1 MQPRRARFPH
11 GTVFPCTAHAFPAAP
26 SFPWDVAG
34 SKLMPMTSSPSNK
47 TLDPAAVKLPR
58 EIKVLVAAAFMIA
71 IGFGI
76 VAPILPQFAQS
87 FDVSVTAAAVVVSAF
102 ALTRLVFAPLS
113 GWLVERMGERRTYIL
128 GILIVAAS
136 SAACAFAQTYWQL
149 LVYRGLGGIGSTMF
163 TVAAMGLLI
172 RLAPPSARGRVSS
185 LYSGS
190 FLLGNIAGPAVG
202 GLLAGFGMALPFLV
216 YASALVL
223 VAILVATQLPAV
235 KNSAV
240 KNSAVRPRWGRAA
253 KPGPAVTAPTVP
265 AKHPVLP
272 LREALVIPAYR
283 AVLTSSF
290 ANGWSAFGIRM
301 ALVPLFATAALGAGP
316 EVAGISLAVF
326 AVGTGVALTFS
337 GKLADT
343 WGRKPMILSGLAV
356 NGIAMG
362 VLGFTGNEFWFF
374 LISAV
379 AGLGSGLMG
388 PGQQAAVADVI
399 GNDRSGGKVLAT
411 FQMSSD
417 LGAIIGPIAAG
428 FLVDTLSYGPAF
440 LMATAV
446 ALVSFL
452 FWLPAKDTRQPLS

>member
-1 MQPRRARFPH
+1 
-11 GTVFPCTAHAFPAAP
+11 
-26 SFPWDVAG
+26 
-34 SKLMPMTSSPSNK
+34 MPMTSPRTHKVS
-47 TLDPAAVKLPR
+47 DPAKVKLPR
-58 EIKVLVAAAFMIA
+58 EIKVLVAAAFLIA

-76 VAPILPQFAQS
+76 VAPVLPQFAQS

-102 ALTRLVFAPLS
+102 AFTRLLFAPFS

-128 GILIVAAS
+128 GILIVGAS
-136 SAACAFAQTYWQL
+136 SAACAFAQNYWQL

-172 RLAPPSARGRVSS
+172 RMAPPKARGRISS
-185 LYSGS
+185 LYAGS

-202 GLLAGFGMALPFLV
+202 GLLAGFGMQLPFLV
-216 YASALVL
+216 YAGALVL
-223 VAILVATQLPAV
+223 VAILVATFLPA
-235 KNSAV
+235 AL
-240 KNSAVRPRWGRAA
+240 PIPLHERAQA
-253 KPGPAVTAPTVP
+253 ALK
-265 AKHPVLP
+265 KQVLP
-272 LREALVIPAYR
+272 LRDALAIPAYR

-326 AVGTGVALTFS
+326 AIGTGVALTFS

-343 WGRKPMILSGLAV
+343 WGRKPMILSGLVV
-356 NGIAMG
+356 NGIAMC
-362 VLGFTGNEFWFF
+362 VLGFTGDVFWFF
-374 LISAV
+374 VISAI

-388 PGQQAAVADVI
+388 PAQQASVGDVI

-417 LGAIIGPIAAG
+417 LGAIIGPVAAG
-428 FLVDTLSYGPAF
+428 FLVDLFSYGVAF
-440 LMATAV
+440 SMAGAV
-446 ALVSFL
+446 ALVSIL
-452 FWLPAKDTRQPLS
+452 FWLRAKDTQQL

>member
-1 MQPRRARFPH
+1 MSMSIRRPKQAKDL
-11 GTVFPCTAHAFPAAP
+11 PAA
-26 SFPWDVAG
+26 
-34 SKLMPMTSSPSNK
+34 
-47 TLDPAAVKLPR
+47 KLPR

-76 VAPILPQFAQS
+76 VAPVLPQFAQS

-102 ALTRLVFAPLS
+102 AFTRLTFAPLS

-136 SAACAFAQTYWQL
+136 SAACAFAQDYWQL
-149 LVYRGLGGIGSTMF
+149 LIYRGLGGIGSTMF

-172 RLAPPSARGRVSS
+172 RLAPPQARGRVSS

-216 YASALVL
+216 YAAALVL
-223 VAILVATQLPAV
+223 VAVLVATQLPAASAQANRKGLV
-235 KNSAV
+235 TAV
-240 KNSAVRPRWGRAA
+240 K
-253 KPGPAVTAPTVP
+253 KE
-265 AKHPVLP
+265 VLP
-272 LREALVIPAYR
+272 LRVALGLPTYR
-283 AVLTSSF
+283 AVLGSAF
-290 ANGWSAFGIRM
+290 ANGWSAFGLRM

-326 AVGTGVALTFS
+326 AIGTGVALTFS

-356 NGIAMG
+356 NGLAMG
-362 VLGFTGNEFWFF
+362 ALGFTGNEFWFF
-374 LISAV
+374 LISAI

-388 PGQQAAVADVI
+388 PAQQATVADVI
-399 GNDRSGGKVLAT
+399 GNERSGGKVLAT

-428 FLVDTLSYGPAF
+428 LLVDAFSYGPAF

-446 ALVSFL
+446 ALLAMVL
-452 FWLPAKDTRQPLS
+452 WLPAKDTHPA

>member
-1 MQPRRARFPH
+1 MWGARDRFSRYVTDSSVMSTP
-11 GTVFPCTAHAFPAAP
+11 T
-26 SFPWDVAG
+26 
-34 SKLMPMTSSPSNK
+34 SPSKK

-58 EIKVLVAAAFMIA
+58 EIKVLVAAAFLIA

-87 FDVSVTAAAVVVSAF
+87 FDVSVTAAAVVVSVFAF
-102 ALTRLVFAPLS
+102 TRLVFAPLS
-113 GWLVERMGERRTYIL
+113 GWLAERMGERRTYIL
-128 GILIVAAS
+128 GILIVGAS
-136 SAACAFAQTYWQL
+136 SAACAFAQDYWQL
-149 LVYRGLGGIGSTMF
+149 LIYRGLGGIGSTMF

-190 FLLGNIAGPAVG
+190 FLMGNIAGPAVG
-202 GLLAGFGMALPFLV
+202 GLLAGFGMTLPFLV
-216 YASALVL
+216 YAGALALVAL
-223 VAILVATQLPAV
+223 LVATQLPAV
-235 KNSAV
+235 KSDGGHLVPGAGGGSATG
-240 KNSAVRPRWGRAA
+240 SAGGSASAGAGTGSTGGVAAA
-253 KPGPAVTAPTVP
+253 KGA
-265 AKHPVLP
+265 VLP
-272 LREALVIPAYR
+272 LRVALGIPAYR
-283 AVLTSSF
+283 AVLTSGF

-326 AVGTGVALTFS
+326 AIGTGVALTFS

-356 NGIAMG
+356 NGFAMG

-374 LISAV
+374 LVSAI

-388 PGQQAAVADVI
+388 PAQQATVADVI
-399 GNDRSGGKVLAT
+399 GNERSGGKVLAT

-428 FLVDTLSYGPAF
+428 FLVDAFSYGPAF

-452 FWLPAKDTRQPLS
+452 FWLPAKDPAKDPLP

>member
-1 MQPRRARFPH
+1 
-11 GTVFPCTAHAFPAAP
+11 
-26 SFPWDVAG
+26 
-34 SKLMPMTSSPSNK
+34 MPKTSPSPKN
-47 TLDPAAVKLPR
+47 TVDPAPVKLPR
-58 EIKVLVAAAFMIA
+58 EIKVLIAAAFLIA

-76 VAPILPQFAQS
+76 VAPVLPQFAQS

-102 ALTRLVFAPLS
+102 AFTRLMFAPLS
-113 GWLVERMGERRTYIL
+113 GVLVERLGERRTYIL

-136 SAACAFAQTYWQL
+136 SAACAFAQDYWQL
-149 LVYRGLGGIGSTMF
+149 LIFRGLGGIGSTMF

-172 RLAPPSARGRVSS
+172 RLAPPEARGRVSS
-185 LYSGS
+185 LYAGS

-202 GLLAGFGMALPFLV
+202 GLLAGFGMQLPFLV
-216 YASALVL
+216 YAGALVL
-223 VAILVATQLPAV
+223 VALLVATQLPAV
-235 KNSAV
+235 
-240 KNSAVRPRWGRAA
+240 RPRTGSRAA
-253 KPGPAVTAPTVP
+253 SGGPAAATAGASAP
-265 AKHPVLP
+265 KQEVLP
-272 LREALVIPAYR
+272 LREALGIPAYR
-283 AVLTSSF
+283 AVLTSGF

-316 EVAGISLAVF
+316 QVAGISLAVF
-326 AVGTGVALTFS
+326 AVGTGLALTFS

-374 LISAV
+374 LVSAI
-379 AGLGSGLMG
+379 AGFGSGLMG

-399 GNDRSGGKVLAT
+399 GNNRSGGKVLAT

-417 LGAIIGPIAAG
+417 FGAIIGPIAAG
-428 FLVDTLSYGPAF
+428 FLVDAFSYGPAF

-446 ALVSFL
+446 AALSFL
-452 FWLPAKDTRQPLS
+452 FWLPARDTRHRLP

>member
-1 MQPRRARFPH
+1 MRGLCTDFPDN
-11 GTVFPCTAHAFPAAP
+11 VRN
-26 SFPWDVAG
+26 SL
-34 SKLMPMTSSPSNK
+34 LMRTTSPDAK
-47 TLDPAAVKLPR
+47 KPLDPPAMKLPR

-87 FDVSVTAAAVVVSAF
+87 FDVSVTAAAIVVSAF
-102 ALTRLVFAPLS
+102 AFTRLMFAPLS
-113 GWLVERMGERRTYIL
+113 GWLVERVGERRTYIV

-136 SAACAFAQTYWQL
+136 SAACAFAQDYWQL
-149 LVYRGLGGIGSTMF
+149 LIFRGLGGIGSTMF

-172 RLAPPSARGRVSS
+172 RLAPPTARGRISS

-202 GLLAGFGMALPFLV
+202 GLLAGFGMQLPFLV
-216 YASALVL
+216 YAGALVL
-223 VAILVATQLPAV
+223 VAILVATQLPAAFAIS
-235 KNSAV
+235 SAPQDLA
-240 KNSAVRPRWGRAA
+240 AVEPKGLR
-253 KPGPAVTAPTVP
+253 KE
-265 AKHPVLP
+265 VLP
-272 LREALVIPAYR
+272 LRVALGLPSYR
-283 AVLTSSF
+283 AVLTSGF

-326 AVGTGVALTFS
+326 AIGTGIALTFS

-343 WGRKPMILSGLAV
+343 WGRKPMILAGLAV
-356 NGIAMG
+356 NGVAMG

-374 LISAV
+374 VVSAV

-388 PGQQAAVADVI
+388 PAQQAVVADVI
-399 GNDRSGGKVLAT
+399 GNQRSGGKVLAT

-428 FLVDTLSYGPAF
+428 VLVDSFSYGPAF

-446 ALVSFL
+446 ALISFL
-452 FWLPAKDTRQPLS
+452 FWLSAKDTRINAA

>member
-1 MQPRRARFPH
+1 MSTP
-11 GTVFPCTAHAFPAAP
+11 T
-26 SFPWDVAG
+26 
-34 SKLMPMTSSPSNK
+34 SPSKK
-47 TLDPAAVKLPR
+47 TRAAAAEKLPR
-58 EIKVLVAAAFMIA
+58 EIKVLVAAAFLIA

-76 VAPILPQFAQS
+76 VAPVLPQFAQS
-87 FDVSVTAAAVVVSAF
+87 FDVSVGAAAVVVSVFAF
-102 ALTRLVFAPLS
+102 TRMVFAPLS

-128 GILIVAAS
+128 GILIVSAS
-136 SAACAFAQTYWQL
+136 SAACAFAQDYWQL
-149 LVYRGLGGIGSTMF
+149 LIYRGLGGIGSTMF

-172 RLAPPSARGRVSS
+172 RLAPPAARGRISS

-202 GLLAGFGMALPFLV
+202 GLLAGFGLQLPFLV
-216 YASALVL
+216 YAAALVL
-223 VAILVATQLPAV
+223 VALLVATQLPAV
-235 KNSAV
+235 AVAGRAAAGRAAAGGAGSAASATAGGGSAAAVAV
-240 KNSAVRPRWGRAA
+240 KN
-253 KPGPAVTAPTVP
+253 
-265 AKHPVLP
+265 VLT
-272 LREALVIPAYR
+272 LREAWGLPAYR
-283 AVLTSSF
+283 AVLTSGF

-326 AVGTGVALTFS
+326 AIGTGVALTFS

-362 VLGFTGNEFWFF
+362 VLGFTGSEFWFF
-374 LISAV
+374 LVSAI

-388 PGQQAAVADVI
+388 PAQQATVADVI

-417 LGAIIGPIAAG
+417 FGAIIGPIAAG
-428 FLVDTLSYGPAF
+428 FLVDAFSYGPAF

-452 FWLPAKDTRQPLS
+452 FWLPTKDPHP

>member
-1 MQPRRARFPH
+1 MSMSIRRPKEAKDL
-11 GTVFPCTAHAFPAAP
+11 PAA
-26 SFPWDVAG
+26 
-34 SKLMPMTSSPSNK
+34 
-47 TLDPAAVKLPR
+47 KLPR

-76 VAPILPQFAQS
+76 VAPVLPQFAQS

-102 ALTRLVFAPLS
+102 AFTRLTFAPLS

-136 SAACAFAQTYWQL
+136 SAACAFAQDYWQL
-149 LVYRGLGGIGSTMF
+149 LIYRGLGGIGSTMF

-172 RLAPPSARGRVSS
+172 RLAPPQARGRVSS

-216 YASALVL
+216 YAAALVL
-223 VAILVATQLPAV
+223 VAVLVATQLPAASAQANRKGLV
-235 KNSAV
+235 TAV
-240 KNSAVRPRWGRAA
+240 K
-253 KPGPAVTAPTVP
+253 KE
-265 AKHPVLP
+265 VLP
-272 LREALVIPAYR
+272 LRVALGLPTYR
-283 AVLTSSF
+283 AVLGSAF
-290 ANGWSAFGIRM
+290 ANGWSAFGLRM

-326 AVGTGVALTFS
+326 AIGTGVALTFS

-356 NGIAMG
+356 NGLAMG
-362 VLGFTGNEFWFF
+362 ALGFTGNEFWFF
-374 LISAV
+374 LISAI

-388 PGQQAAVADVI
+388 PAQQATVADVI
-399 GNDRSGGKVLAT
+399 GNERSGGKVLAT

-428 FLVDTLSYGPAF
+428 LLVDAFSYGPAF

-446 ALVSFL
+446 ALLAMVL
-452 FWLPAKDTRQPLS
+452 WLPAKDTHPA